1 MIVKIVLEWDDSLL
15 YVQVDCSQNYL
26 LKVTFEHCRVCVC
39 VCRTKLDFK
48 KLVTKMCKNDND
60 VITDVINYI

>member
-1 MIVKIVLEWDDSLL
+1 MIPFSTFSSELE
-15 YVQVDCSQNYL
+15 VDCSQNY
-26 LKVTFEHCRVCVC
+26 
-39 VCRTKLDFK
+39 LDFK